1 MGNGNE
7 FSELGNSHLLLNT
20 WKRQGVPIGESDG
33 GNSGVAKP
41 RHTRACARAQWRRKI
56 VEFRGAGARRRA
68 ALPCFSPA
76 NIELFIAMNSP
87 DDSLLLSWVHSES
100 LPSDSDK
107 LSTSTL
113 LSILDPTLVC

>member
-1 MGNGNE
+1 MG
-7 FSELGNSHLLLNT
+7 ELKIWEASAS
-20 WKRQGVPIGESDG
+20 KV
-33 GNSGVAKP
+33 
-41 RHTRACARAQWRRKI
+41 TRLPT
-56 VEFRGAGARRRA
+56 RRRA
-68 ALPCFSPA
+68 ALPCISPA

-113 LSILDPTLVC
+113 LSILDPTLGC

>member
-1 MGNGNE
+1 M
-7 FSELGNSHLLLNT
+7 
-20 WKRQGVPIGESDG
+20 
-33 GNSGVAKP
+33 
-41 RHTRACARAQWRRKI
+41 RH
-56 VEFRGAGARRRA
+56 A

-76 NIELFIAMNSP
+76 NIELFIAMNSL
-87 DDSLLLSWVHSES
+87 DDSLLLSWVHSDS

>member
-1 MGNGNE
+1 MNP
-7 FSELGNSHLLLNT
+7 LCT
-20 WKRQGVPIGESDG
+20 
-33 GNSGVAKP
+33 
-41 RHTRACARAQWRRKI
+41 HTLMY
-56 VEFRGAGARRRA
+56 VGARRRA
-68 ALPCFSPA
+68 ALPSFSPA

-107 LSTSTL
+107 LSTSIL

>member
-1 MGNGNE
+1 V
-7 FSELGNSHLLLNT
+7 ELTVHFENPFEGA
-20 WKRQGVPIGESDG
+20 I
-33 GNSGVAKP
+33 
-41 RHTRACARAQWRRKI
+41 TRKEDQYLDLIAETRKAGYIQWQRKI
-56 VEFRGAGARRRA
+56 VELRGAEARRRA

-76 NIELFIAMNSP
+76 NIKLFIAMNSL

-113 LSILDPTLVC
+113 QSYTSFNPTLVC